1 MMSSQSQT
9 PFASGRDPFWQE
21 APPVHVGRSIAASL
35 GSRIPRYDSAAAL
48 LTFCFVAVAGLAVLR
63 GVFAATIDLRVDEAY
78 YWTWSKESVVSY
90 LDHPPMIA
98 WCIRFGTLLF
108 GDTNF
113 GVRFPGL
120 VAMFLMQLLLADIVW
135 RTLRDVRYV
144 VIAVLLP
151 EASLDYGLL
160 MARVAPDVL
169 LIPLELAMIWS
180 LVRLS
185 QSGNHRWWLA
195 AGLFGGL
202 ALLTKYTAILLL
214 PAVIAFAIVPDWRKR
229 QLSSPQPWL
238 AAGLAF
244 LIFSP
249 VLYWNAVHEGASFRF
264 QLDRP
269 AQIAGWS
276 ARFLADFVGQ
286 QFVLVGVLLLPIVLI
301 ATWMLA
307 SRGYRSR
314 APLSILL
321 STAVIFPLGFLVWHG
336 LASRIG
342 DSWPLFVWPLA
353 FVGAIINLK
362 QWRQQAPAS
371 LLAQFAPAI
380 IGVAIVSGTAFVAA
394 TQLYYIGGT
403 ANYLKNNDPIG
414 KEAGFADVVAAAEQN
429 RLDAGATWFA
439 TTDYRIYAMLR
450 WHLRD
455 AVPVVQVNE
464 RSRYIGFKPSTLDGH
479 VGLYVAPRENPN
491 ATLWEKTDATLLP
504 VGEADLVWRGFRY
517 DTYTF
522 QELVDWKPVLAPPE
536 DDEFYIASPS

>member
-1 MMSSQSQT
+1 M
-9 PFASGRDPFWQE
+9 
-21 APPVHVGRSIAASL
+21 ASL
-35 GSRIPRYDSAAAL
+35 RSRLPRYDSSAAM
-48 LTFCFVAVAGLAVLR
+48 LTFCFVAVAGFTVLR

-78 YWTWSKESVVSY
+78 YWTWSKEGVISY

-98 WCIRFGTLLF
+98 WWIRFGTLLF

-120 VAMFLMQLLLADIVW
+120 LAMLLMQLLLADIVW
-135 RTLRDVRYV
+135 RALRDVRYV
-144 VIAVLLP
+144 VIALLLP
-151 EASLDYGLL
+151 EASLDYGLS
-160 MARVAPDVL
+160 MAKLAPDVV
-169 LIPLELAMIWS
+169 LIPFELAMIWS

-185 QSGNHRWWLA
+185 QSDNQRWWLA
-195 AGLFGGL
+195 AGAFGGL
-202 ALLTKYTAILLL
+202 ALLTKYTAILLF

-229 QLSSPQPWL
+229 QLSSPQPWR

-244 LIFSP
+244 LVFSP
-249 VLYWNAVHEGASFRF
+249 VLYWNAIHERASFRF

-269 AQIAGWS
+269 GQISGWT

-321 STAVIFPLGFLVWHG
+321 STGVICPLGFFVWHG
-336 LASRIG
+336 LSSRVG

-353 FVGAIINLK
+353 FVCAAINLK
-362 QWRQQAPAS
+362 QWRQEAPAS
-371 LLAQFAPAI
+371 VMAQIAPAI
-380 IGVAIVSGTAFVAA
+380 MGVAILSGLAFVTA

-403 ANYLKNNDPIG
+403 ANYLQKDDPIG
-414 KEAGFADVVAAAEQN
+414 KEAGFGDVVAAAE
-429 RLDAGATWFA
+429 RHRIDAGATWFA

-464 RSRYIGFKPSTLDGH
+464 RSRYIGFRPSVLDGP
-479 VGLYVAPRENPN
+479 VGLYVAPKENHN
-491 ATLWEKTDATLLP
+491 AGLWEKTDAILQP

-522 QELVDWKPVLAPPE
+522 EKLLDWKPELAPPA
-536 DDEFYIASPS
+536 DDEFYAASPS

>member
-1 MMSSQSQT
+1 MMSSHSQIT
-9 PFASGRDPFWQE
+9 LASRRDGFWQE
-21 APPVHVGRSIAASL
+21 APPARIGRSIATSL
-35 GSRIPRYDSAAAL
+35 RSRFPRYDSAAAL
-48 LTFCFVAVAGLAVLR
+48 LAFCFVAIAGLTVLR
-63 GVFAATIDLRVDEAY
+63 GVFAATVDLRVDEAY

-108 GDTNF
+108 GDTSF

-160 MARVAPDVL
+160 MARIAPDVV

-185 QSGNHRWWLA
+185 QSGDRRWWLA
-195 AGLFGGL
+195 AGVFGGL

-214 PAVIAFAIVPDWRKR
+214 PAVVAFAIVPHWRRK
-229 QLSSPQPWL
+229 QLSSPQLWL

-276 ARFLADFVGQ
+276 ARFLVDFVGQ

-301 ATWMLA
+301 AAGMLA
-307 SRGYRSR
+307 SRGYRRR
-314 APLSILL
+314 APLSMLL

-336 LASRIG
+336 LSSRIG

-353 FVGAIINLK
+353 FAGAIINLK
-362 QWRQQAPAS
+362 QWRQQAPTS
-371 LLAQFAPAI
+371 LLARVAPATM
-380 IGVAIVSGTAFVAA
+380 GVAILSGMAFVAA

-403 ANYLKNNDPIG
+403 ANYLKNDDPLG

-429 RLDAGATWFA
+429 RIDAGATWFA

-464 RSRYIGFKPSTLDGH
+464 RCRYIGFRPSTLDGH
-479 VGLYVAPRENPN
+479 AGLYVAPKENPN
-491 ATLWEKTDATLLP
+491 AMLWEKTDATLLP

-522 QELVDWKPVLAPPE
+522 QELIDWKPVLAPPE